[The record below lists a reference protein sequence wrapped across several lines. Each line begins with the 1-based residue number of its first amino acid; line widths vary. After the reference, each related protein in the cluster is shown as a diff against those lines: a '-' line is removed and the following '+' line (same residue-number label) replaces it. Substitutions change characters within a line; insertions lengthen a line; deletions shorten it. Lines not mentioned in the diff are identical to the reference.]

1 MSFEVALVES
11 MRTLLLVVA
20 KVIYLLLTLLQHPH
34 CGSIDAAVYVWH
46 RESGALLETLTG
58 HGEGSVNSVVWNPL
72 NERMFASCSDDG
84 TIRIWEALPTS
95 LYVTEPPL
103 ERAESRPTSTLVEKG
118 KGKTKQSLDGSE
130 GLSNSPWAWFDHDH
144 RL

>member
-1 MSFEVALVES
+1 
-11 MRTLLLVVA
+11 MRTSLLVVA
-20 KVIYLLLTLLQHPH
+20 KVIYHYHYQYCLHTHRD
-34 CGSIDAAVYVWH
+34 STDAAVYVWH

-58 HGEGSVNSVVWNPL
+58 HGEGSVNSVAWNPM

-95 LYVTEPPL
+95 LYVTEAPL
-103 ERAESRPTSTLVEKG
+103 ERAELRPTSTLVEKG

-130 GLSNSPWAWFDHDH
+130 GLPNSLWTWFDHDH